1 MRTICFYF
9 QIHQPFRLKRYR
21 FFDIGMDHYYYDDY
35 ANEEIIRRIAERCYL
50 PANQTILQMIKE
62 TGGKFKVAFSISGIA
77 LEQLEL
83 YAPEVIDSFKELAQT
98 GCVEFL
104 AETFAHSLSSL
115 EEDSD
120 EFELQV
126 KMHANKIQSL
136 FGYKPTSFRNT
147 ELIYSDDIGR
157 RVANMGFKGMITEG
171 AKHVLGWKSPNYVYC
186 CASNPRL
193 KLLLKNYKLS
203 DDITFRF
210 SDWSWDQFPLTAD
223 KLINWISA
231 CPKEEDVF
239 NLFMNYETFGELQS
253 KETGIFEFLKA
264 IPRMAEKADINFETP

>member
-35 ANEEIIRRIAERCYL
+35 ANEDIIRRIAERCYL

-62 TGGKFKVAFSISGIA
+62 TKGKFKVAFSISGIA

-104 AETFAHSLSSL
+104 AETFAHSLACL

-126 KMHANKIQSL
+126 KMHAKKIQSL

-147 ELIYSDDIGR
+147 ELI
-157 RVANMGFKGMITEG
+157 
-171 AKHVLGWKSPNYVYC
+171 
-186 CASNPRL
+186 
-193 KLLLKNYKLS
+193 
-203 DDITFRF
+203 
-210 SDWSWDQFPLTAD
+210 
-223 KLINWISA
+223 
-231 CPKEEDVF
+231 
-239 NLFMNYETFGELQS
+239 
-253 KETGIFEFLKA
+253 
-264 IPRMAEKADINFETP
+264 